1 MRLAALYSGGK
12 DSTFA
17 MMEAKK
23 KGHEI
28 THLITIAPK
37 RSDSY
42 MFHYPCIE
50 LTKLQAESMGIQQIW
65 RESSGEKEKELQ
77 DLAGVLSGLKG
88 EVDGVLSGA
97 VSSVYQRA
105 RIDAICKSLGL
116 NNVAPLWGKD
126 AYDLLREEVNS
137 DLEIVVTSVSTGGL
151 DKNWLG
157 RRLNA
162 IAVEELR
169 MLARK
174 LPFNV
179 QFEGGEAETFVTN
192 CPIFQKKIVIEEFE
206 KVWDSKTSS
215 GYIVVKKA
223 SLVPKQ
229 I

>member
-28 THLITIAPK
+28 TRLITVAPK

-50 LTKLQAESMGIQQIW
+50 LTKLQAESMGIQHIW
-65 RESSGEKEKELQ
+65 RESSGEKEEELD
-77 DLAGVLSGLKG
+77 DLRQVISEIRG
-88 EVDGVLSGA
+88 EIDGVLSGA
-97 VSSVYQRA
+97 VSSEYQRS

-126 AYDLLREEVNS
+126 AYDLLWEEVNS
-137 DLEIVVTSVSTGGL
+137 GLEIIITSVSTGGL
-151 DKNWLG
+151 DKSWLG
-157 RRLNA
+157 KKLNA

-192 CPIFQKKIVIEEFE
+192 CPIFKQKISIDEFE

>member
-77 DLAGVLSGLKG
+77 DLVGVLSGLKG

-215 GYIVVKKA
+215 GYIAVKKA
-223 SLVPKQ
+223 SLIPK
-229 I
+229 

>member
-17 MMEAKK
+17 IMEAKK
-23 KGHEI
+23 KGHEV

-37 RSDSY
+37 KSDSY

-50 LTKLQAESMGIQQIW
+50 LTKLQAEAMGIKQIW
-65 RESSGEKEKELQ
+65 KESSGEKEKELE
-77 DLAGVLSGLKG
+77 DLREVVSGIRG
-88 EVDGVLSGA
+88 EIDGVLSGA
-97 VSSVYQRA
+97 VSSQYQA
-105 RIDAICKSLGL
+105 SRIDAICRNFGL
-116 NNVAPLWGKD
+116 NNVTPLWGKD

-137 DLEIVVTSVSTGGL
+137 GLEIIITAVSTGGL
-151 DKNWLG
+151 DKTWLG
-157 RRLNA
+157 KKLNA

-174 LPFNV
+174 LPFNI
-179 QFEGGEAETFVTN
+179 QFEGGEAETFVTD
-192 CPIFQKKIVIEEFE
+192 CSLFKQKIVIDDFE

-215 GYIVVKKA
+215 GHIVVNKSSLSPKK
-223 SLVPKQ
+223 